1 MGEVCTSDK
10 FCRLNKSEGMD
21 VLKVV
26 QQLRDLAADP
36 QNRATI
42 VRVSV
47 CVCLRQGLECCLEVV
62 KESVAMCLYGENSY
76 TCMGKANLFRHIA
89 CNHNYVNINVPQS
102 VL

>member
-1 MGEVCTSDK
+1 MLCVVDEVRI
-10 FCRLNKSEGMD
+10 FCRSNKSEGMD

-47 CVCLRQGLECCLEVV
+47 CVCVCVCVCEAVTRLLLITKCLR
-62 KESVAMCLYGENSY
+62 SWWSTCLYGEDSR
-76 TCMGKANLFRHIA
+76 TSSEKKQTNLYPIRE
-89 CNHNYVNINVPQS
+89 Q
-102 VL
+102 